1 MQNSFINSTEEV
13 DSKINLTEQLFK
25 YLRNW
30 KWFVLSVLIAVSIA
44 YIYLRYQMP
53 QYGLTT
59 TILIKDDKK
68 GTATELDAFS
78 DLGILGV
85 KKSNLENEI
94 EMFRSRI
101 LSQNTVKELKFNV
114 SYYAEGRILTPELY
128 TESPIEL
135 VFENDKSIENKWGL
149 FYFKFLKDNSFEL
162 QYNEQSTGKVHTFGE
177 VIPTSLGNIVI
188 NRNKKATIN
197 TNTIIIKITPL
208 MTAAIS
214 YKNMLTV
221 APVGE
226 KTSIIQLSV
235 VDPLPSKGMDYLNTL
250 VMKFNE
256 DALNDKN
263 LVAKNTQDFIDERLS
278 IITGELDT
286 VERSAERFKKENR
299 LTDLV
304 TDAGLNLTTS
314 SEYEKAL
321 ANNGKE
327 LMVVEFMLN
336 SIKNSGIDQ
345 TIPENIIPTEN
356 ASTSLINQYNVM
368 VLERN
373 RLLKSTSAN
382 HPNVLN
388 YNQQITALKGTIQQ
402 SLRNVQSSLT
412 IAKKQL
418 LQQESKFNSKVSQVP
433 TLDRKY
439 RNIERQQNIKEAL
452 YLYLR
457 QKQEETA
464 ITMAVTSPKAK
475 VIDSAYSIG
484 VVSPNT
490 RNIYLIALLLGL
502 LIPFSVIYLIQL
514 LDTKIHSRHDL
525 EKYLKLPFLGD
536 IPLSE
541 TSDEIMTSESRSSTA

>member
-1 MQNSFINSTEEV
+1 
-13 DSKINLTEQLFK
+13 
-25 YLRNW
+25 
-30 KWFVLSVLIAVSIA
+30 
-44 YIYLRYQMP
+44 
-53 QYGLTT
+53 
-59 TILIKDDKK
+59 
-68 GTATELDAFS
+68 
-78 DLGILGV
+78 
-85 KKSNLENEI
+85 
-94 EMFRSRI
+94 
-101 LSQNTVKELKFNV
+101 
-114 SYYAEGRILTPELY
+114 
-128 TESPIEL
+128 
-135 VFENDKSIENKWGL
+135 
-149 FYFKFLKDNSFEL
+149 
-162 QYNEQSTGKVHTFGE
+162 
-177 VIPTSLGNIVI
+177 
-188 NRNKKATIN
+188 
-197 TNTIIIKITPL
+197 
-208 MTAAIS
+208 
-214 YKNMLTV
+214 

-235 VDPLPSKGMDYLNTL
+235 VDPLPAKGIDYLNTL
-250 VMKFNE
+250 VVKFNE

-263 LVAKNTQDFIDERLS
+263 LVAKNTQDFIDERLN

-541 TSDEIMTSESRSSTA
+541 TSDEIMTSESRSSTAESFRILLTNLDFMLATTDKEQAKTIFITSTIPKEGKTFVAVNIASTLSLYGKKVLLIGMDLRHPKIMEYIKIKSNVGLSNYLSNDKLKIEDIVYRQEGHKDFWVMPSGVIPPNPAELLNSTKISDLFDELKKQYD

>member
-1 MQNSFINSTEEV
+1 
-13 DSKINLTEQLFK
+13 
-25 YLRNW
+25 
-30 KWFVLSVLIAVSIA
+30 
-44 YIYLRYQMP
+44 
-53 QYGLTT
+53 
-59 TILIKDDKK
+59 
-68 GTATELDAFS
+68 
-78 DLGILGV
+78 
-85 KKSNLENEI
+85 
-94 EMFRSRI
+94 
-101 LSQNTVKELKFNV
+101 
-114 SYYAEGRILTPELY
+114 
-128 TESPIEL
+128 
-135 VFENDKSIENKWGL
+135 
-149 FYFKFLKDNSFEL
+149 
-162 QYNEQSTGKVHTFGE
+162 
-177 VIPTSLGNIVI
+177 
-188 NRNKKATIN
+188 
-197 TNTIIIKITPL
+197 
-208 MTAAIS
+208 
-214 YKNMLTV
+214 
-221 APVGE
+221 
-226 KTSIIQLSV
+226 
-235 VDPLPSKGMDYLNTL
+235 
-250 VMKFNE
+250 MKFNE

-286 VERSAERFKKENR
+286 VERSAERFKKDNR

-336 SIKNSGIDQ
+336 SIKNSDIDQ

-514 LDTKIHSRHDL
+514 LDRPKQYLSLLLFQKKGRLLWLLILPVHYLYMVR
-525 EKYLKLPFLGD
+525 KYF
-536 IPLSE
+536 
-541 TSDEIMTSESRSSTA
+541 